1 MEAWQGKLVQ
11 LGGRLLV
18 VAFIGSLLASTASLV
33 HAQDGTAS
41 GRLTV
46 NAVTVSV
53 THAYA
58 SAQPGFFDK
67 KTEDVRVLLS
77 DVPLPETALT
87 DVFELIEL
95 ARRDAVHVVEVLI
108 DANGAPISGAIYTK
122 AFDGMVSATGM
133 HKFTRERLERSRIAG
148 RLAVPEPHTFNGV
161 TWQYDATFSA
171 PIPGP
176 PSPEEAAAALASAP
190 ARAAAAYLEAV
201 RSGKLPALLATLA
214 PSAAANYRG
223 ADAQDRLK
231 QLRADMPADARVA
244 SVTKKP
250 DGSVLVSL
258 EGHEKGIVIA
268 YTLKMV
274 QDGGAW
280 KVGK

>member
-1 MEAWQGKLVQ
+1 MEGRQGELV
-11 LGGRLLV
+11 LV
-18 VAFIGSLLASTASLV
+18 GVAAAFIGSLLASTASFA

-46 NAVTVSV
+46 NAVTVPLA
-53 THAYA
+53 HAYA
-58 SAQPGFFDK
+58 NAQPGFFNK

-77 DVPLPETALT
+77 DVPLSETALT
-87 DVFELIEL
+87 DVFELIKL
-95 ARRDAVHVVEVLI
+95 ARRNMVHVVEVLI
-108 DANGAPISGAIYTK
+108 DANGTPISGAIYAQ

-133 HKFTRERLERSRIAG
+133 HRFTRESLEHTRIAG
-148 RLAVPEPHTFNGV
+148 RLAVPEPHTFIGV

-171 PIPGP
+171 PIPRP
-176 PSPEEAAAALASAP
+176 PSAEEVAAALASPP
-190 ARAAAAYLEAV
+190 ARAAGAYLAAV
-201 RSGKLPALLATLA
+201 RGGKLPDLLATLA
-214 PSAAANYRG
+214 PSAAADYRG

-231 QLRADMPADARVA
+231 QLRADMPADTIVA

-250 DGSVLVSL
+250 NGSVLVSL
-258 EGHEKGIVIA
+258 EGHENGIVIA
-268 YTLKMV
+268 HTLKMV